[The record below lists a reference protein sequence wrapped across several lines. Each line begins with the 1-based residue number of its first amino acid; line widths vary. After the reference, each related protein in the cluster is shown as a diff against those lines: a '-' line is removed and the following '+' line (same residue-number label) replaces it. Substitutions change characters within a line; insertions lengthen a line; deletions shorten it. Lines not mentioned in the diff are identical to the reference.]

1 MEKVYRILKTAIWC
15 FVGVFIG
22 NSCYEFKAYKTYPE
36 LYAMQSAP
44 WYYGILMHAV
54 LTAVIIAGILIVM
67 ALLKKRMK

>member
-1 MEKVYRILKTAIWC
+1 
-15 FVGVFIG
+15 
-22 NSCYEFKAYKTYPE
+22 
-36 LYAMQSAP
+36 MQSAP

>member
-1 MEKVYRILKTAIWC
+1 MEKVYRILKTAIWYL
-15 FVGVFIG
+15 VGVFIG
-22 NSCYEFKAYKTYPE
+22 TSLYTCYEYKTYPE

>member
-15 FVGVFIG
+15 IVGVFIG
-22 NSCYEFKAYKTYPE
+22 TSLYTCYEYKTYPE

-44 WYYGILMHAV
+44 WYYGILMNAV
-54 LTAVIIAGILIVM
+54 LTVVVVAGILIVM

>member
-36 LYAMQSAP
+36 LYAKIGRA
-44 WYYGILMHAV
+44 HV
-54 LTAVIIAGILIVM
+54 
-67 ALLKKRMK
+67 